1 MDYSQILKKHLFLHL
16 LRKEAM
22 RQNAVGL
29 MGCQMPILTYID
41 RKPGCTQADLARKMF
56 VSPASIA
63 KSIDRLENSGL
74 VTREVSQDSKRQY
87 TLFLTEN
94 AKKAV
99 KIPVIVFS
107 LFLIANPWNMVL
119 SGFAPAYVN
128 NAFVQFVGSLFA
140 LILIFLYNGQRG
152 SLRISKYFFYAYY
165 PAHLLLFGL
174 AANYIV

>member
-94 AKKAV
+94 AKKALAESV
-99 KIPVIVFS
+99 KNMQAYDEKLFFDFS
-107 LFLIANPWNMVL
+107 DQELATLNQLMDK
-119 SGFAPAYVN
+119 
-128 NAFVQFVGSLFA
+128 
-140 LILIFLYNGQRG
+140 LIFNVTGENKEITHETFAQFKRN
-152 SLRISKYFFYAYY
+152 KEAD
-165 PAHLLLFGL
+165 
-174 AANYIV
+174 

>member
-29 MGCQMPILTYID
+29 MGCQVPILTYID

-94 AKKAV
+94 AKKALAESV
-99 KIPVIVFS
+99 KNMQAYDEKLFFDFS
-107 LFLIANPWNMVL
+107 DQDLATLNQLMDK
-119 SGFAPAYVN
+119 
-128 NAFVQFVGSLFA
+128 
-140 LILIFLYNGQRG
+140 LIFNVTGENKEITHETFAQFKRN
-152 SLRISKYFFYAYY
+152 KEAD
-165 PAHLLLFGL
+165 
-174 AANYIV
+174 

>member
-41 RKPGCTQADLARKMF
+41 RKPGCTQADLAREMF

-94 AKKAV
+94 AKKALAESV
-99 KIPVIVFS
+99 KNMQAYDEKLFFDFS
-107 LFLIANPWNMVL
+107 DQDLATLNQLMDK
-119 SGFAPAYVN
+119 
-128 NAFVQFVGSLFA
+128 
-140 LILIFLYNGQRG
+140 LIFNVTGENKEITHETFAQFKRN
-152 SLRISKYFFYAYY
+152 KEAD
-165 PAHLLLFGL
+165 
-174 AANYIV
+174 

>member
-94 AKKAV
+94 AKKALAESV
-99 KIPVIVFS
+99 KNMQAYDEKLFFDFS
-107 LFLIANPWNMVL
+107 DQDLATLNQLMDK
-119 SGFAPAYVN
+119 
-128 NAFVQFVGSLFA
+128 
-140 LILIFLYNGQRG
+140 LIFNVTGENKEITHETFAQFKRN
-152 SLRISKYFFYAYY
+152 KEAD
-165 PAHLLLFGL
+165 
-174 AANYIV
+174 